1 MKPKMTDSVSC
12 DQLLC
17 SFESRITLF
26 EITIN
31 QWRDDTLTC
40 CLSVNWNTSLN
51 NESPVHSVGVG
62 NQIIQGEEPAKKQKS
77 QTPLTQRLIGHDT
90 YLPDGI

>member
-40 CLSVNWNTSLN
+40 CLSVN
-51 NESPVHSVGVG
+51 
-62 NQIIQGEEPAKKQKS
+62 
-77 QTPLTQRLIGHDT
+77 
-90 YLPDGI
+90 